1 MSHDYLCLRFV
12 TLWLSLCLKQE
23 LLAMQAIASCSGG
36 TTTAA
41 HDAAAAVGAV
51 GVANL
56 SSGAVSNAQRDA
68 IAPGAASADASGEFS
83 CGEFVQLRIPQSPS
97 IKPEMTLSLGPG
109 RSPAV
114 ALRARCER
122 ELGNDF
128 VPLYE
133 YVPLMS
139 PDYL

>member
-1 MSHDYLCLRFV
+1 LCFV
-12 TLWLSLCLKQE
+12 TNWLSLSLKQE

-41 HDAAAAVGAV
+41 NDAAAV
-51 GVANL
+51 GVANA
-56 SSGAVSNAQRDA
+56 SSAVSNAQKDA
-68 IAPGAASADASGEFS
+68 IEPGGAASGGASGEFS

-97 IKPEMTLSLGPG
+97 IKPEGTLTLTLGPG

-133 YVPLMS
+133 CVPLMS

>member
-1 MSHDYLCLRFV
+1 
-12 TLWLSLCLKQE
+12 
-23 LLAMQAIASCSGG
+23 MQAIASCSGG

-51 GVANL
+51 GAVGVANV

-97 IKPEMTLSLGPG
+97 IKPEMTLTLGPG

>member
-1 MSHDYLCLRFV
+1 
-12 TLWLSLCLKQE
+12 
-23 LLAMQAIASCSGG
+23 MQAIASCSGG

-41 HDAAAAVGAV
+41 NDAAAV
-51 GVANL
+51 GVANA
-56 SSGAVSNAQRDA
+56 SSAVSNAQKDA
-68 IAPGAASADASGEFS
+68 IEPGAAASGGASGEFS

-97 IKPEMTLSLGPG
+97 IKPEGTLTLTLGPG

-133 YVPLMS
+133 CVPLMS

>member
-1 MSHDYLCLRFV
+1 LCFV
-12 TLWLSLCLKQE
+12 TNWLSLSLKQE

-41 HDAAAAVGAV
+41 NDADAV
-51 GVANL
+51 GVANA
-56 SSGAVSNAQRDA
+56 SSAVSNAQKDA
-68 IAPGAASADASGEFS
+68 IEPGAASGGASGEFS

-97 IKPEMTLSLGPG
+97 IKPEGTLTLTLGPG

-133 YVPLMS
+133 CVPLMS

>member
-1 MSHDYLCLRFV
+1 LCFV
-12 TLWLSLCLKQE
+12 TNWLSLSVKQE

-41 HDAAAAVGAV
+41 NDAAAV
-51 GVANL
+51 GVANA
-56 SSGAVSNAQRDA
+56 SSAVSNAQKDA
-68 IAPGAASADASGEFS
+68 IEPGAAASGGASGEFS

-97 IKPEMTLSLGPG
+97 IKPEGTLTLTLGPG

-133 YVPLMS
+133 CVPLMS

>member
-1 MSHDYLCLRFV
+1 
-12 TLWLSLCLKQE
+12 
-23 LLAMQAIASCSGG
+23 MQAITSCSGG

-41 HDAAAAVGAV
+41 NDDDAAV
-51 GVANL
+51 GVAHA
-56 SSGAVSNAQRDA
+56 SGAVSNALKDA
-68 IAPGAASADASGEFS
+68 IEPGAASGGASGEFS

-97 IKPEMTLSLGPG
+97 IKPEMTLTLGPG